1 MTIAMRHVVKF
12 PARVQATKGVDVT
25 RANGTY
31 TFKLNY
37 ENLTPAASV
46 ASNANVAFQDP
57 ATGEMGVTSLSSALN
72 SNANIQAIAN
82 ATTAAD
88 KIGYWNGTASY
99 VLTDFTAFG
108 RTLVG
113 TADAEAARTSLGVT
127 ASADLA
133 TVATSGDYADL
144 SGLPTLGDMAA
155 KDKVAVADIDATGT
169 PSATTVLFGNNT
181 WGVPAGGGDM
191 LKSVYE
197 SRIYDFDTVTAIGA
211 ANVPAA
217 QVALRTGGYYAAGD
231 GGGALYQ
238 RVVALGTNMVGFQS
252 ADGAWWQLVPVNGI
266 LNVKACGAK
275 GTWVY
280 GTSSP
285 FDDAP
290 SLRAAVAMATTAKL
304 TIKVPSGKYYVNS
317 TVSGA
322 VLTVTD
328 SSLRMIGDGRDI
340 VYPSTVE
347 GSVFVPGPNILSTE
361 DFLHLTGSATVRG
374 TVLRGWGITPYG
386 GVHSAAVG
394 RYGIFVEATNNT
406 YHLEYAEFSDLFIDN
421 MGTASIATSAPGS
434 NTGGSLCY
442 STIRDC
448 QVMQMSLGAL
458 GDSVNV
464 VHNVIGFNQSTGSNI
479 GVYFYNIAGAAN
491 TRVKHNVI
499 ASQLGASVVCDG
511 GTTPL
516 IAENEFEL
524 HDFYPNG
531 SGAIINIAGGVS
543 QVLDA
548 MVGKNSISNNH
559 VQNIIWNV
567 VVGNAVGTEIAGGW
581 SAILSTQPAGRAHI
595 AVTASASDTRI
606 LPGFF
611 TVDGVSADPIIS
623 DNGVNTTIIKMRNKK
638 MSLVGSFDTTSHI
651 TSGGV
656 VAGKVY
662 TVSTLPTG
670 LPAGARAFVSDSTVA
685 TFTSAPVSGGG
696 NFVPVFWNGFNWLI
710 G

>member
-1 MTIAMRHVVKF
+1 
-12 PARVQATKGVDVT
+12 
-25 RANGTY
+25 
-31 TFKLNY
+31 
-37 ENLTPAASV
+37 
-46 ASNANVAFQDP
+46 
-57 ATGEMGVTSLSSALN
+57 
-72 SNANIQAIAN
+72 
-82 ATTAAD
+82 
-88 KIGYWNGTASY
+88 
-99 VLTDFTAFG
+99 
-108 RTLVG
+108 
-113 TADAEAARTSLGVT
+113 
-127 ASADLA
+127 
-133 TVATSGDYADL
+133 
-144 SGLPTLGDMAA
+144 
-155 KDKVAVADIDATGT
+155 
-169 PSATTVLFGNNT
+169 
-181 WGVPAGGGDM
+181 M

-280 GTSSP
+280 GASSP

-361 DFLHLTGSATVRG
+361 DFLHFTGSATVRG

-638 MSLVGSFDTTSHI
+638 MSLVGSLDTTSHI